1 MNITE
6 KQISGL
12 TNKITHK
19 KKPLPVSI
27 HKNFPIIFYFTYL
40 VYGSKNSGK
49 TYSIVSLIK
58 SIEQFPPKDH
68 LGNILPIRT
77 IWCSPTSNFS
87 SNSIITTLD
96 SLDEEDIYEE
106 VIEETLI
113 KIFDEIKLEKQN
125 IEKYQLYIKAYKNFI
140 KIKDINKIP
149 IDQIFL
155 LNQYDFLD
163 PKILF
168 KDIKYT
174 TCPIYLWIFDDL
186 VGSDAIFGIKKNNF
200 LSNLCIKHR
209 HYQICL
215 LFTSQN
221 QKSIPSIIR
230 KNIDIIQL
238 YKTKSL
244 KILEDLYEE
253 VSALITYQEFIKL
266 FQYCIQKDFGSLV
279 INNHQDAQHRFF
291 CNFDTQLYF

>member
-6 KQISGL
+6 KKIDGL

-27 HKNFPIIFYFTYL
+27 HKSFPINFYFTYL
-40 VYGSKNSGK
+40 AYGSKNSGK

-58 SIEQFPPKDH
+58 SIEQFPLKDY
-68 LGNILPIRT
+68 LGNILPIKT

-96 SLDEEDIYEE
+96 SLHEDDIHEE
-106 VIEETLI
+106 VTEKTLI
-113 KIFDEIKLEKQN
+113 KIFDDIKIEKEK
-125 IEKYQLYIKAYKNFI
+125 IEKYQLYIKAYKNFL
-140 KIKDINKIP
+140 KKDIKNLSY
-149 IDQIFL
+149 DEIFL
-155 LNQYDFLD
+155 LNQFDFTD

-168 KDIKYT
+168 KDILYT

-186 VGSDAIFGIKKNNF
+186 IGSDAIFGIKKNNF
-200 LSNLCIKHR
+200 LSNLTIKHR

-221 QKSIPSIIR
+221 QKSIPAIIR
-230 KNIDIIQL
+230 KNIDIMQL

-266 FQYCIQKDFGSLV
+266 FQYCIEKDHGSLV
-279 INNHQDAQHRFF
+279 INNHQDANHRFF
-291 CNFDTQLYF
+291 CNFDKELHF

>member
-27 HKNFPIIFYFTYL
+27 HKNFPINFYFTYL
-40 VYGSKNSGK
+40 AYGSKNSGK

-68 LGNILPIRT
+68 LGNILPIKT

-87 SNSIITTLD
+87 SNTIIKTLD
-96 SLDEEDIYEE
+96 SLHEDDIYEE
-106 VIEETLI
+106 VTEKTLI
-113 KIFDEIKLEKQN
+113 KIFDDIKLEKEK
-125 IEKYQLYIKAYKNFI
+125 IEKYQLYIKAYKNFL
-140 KIKDINKIP
+140 KKDIKNLSY
-149 IDQIFL
+149 DEIFL
-155 LNQYDFLD
+155 LDQFDFTD

-168 KDIKYT
+168 ENIKYT
-174 TCPIYLWIFDDL
+174 IPPIYLWIFDDL
-186 VGSDAIFGIKKNNF
+186 IGSDAIFGIKKNNF
-200 LSNLCIKHR
+200 LSNLTIKHR

-221 QKSIPSIIR
+221 QKSIPAIIR
-230 KNIDIIQL
+230 KNIDIMQL

-266 FQYCIQKDFGSLV
+266 FQYCIEKDYGSLV
-279 INNHQDAQHRFF
+279 INNHQDAHHRFF
-291 CNFDTQLYF
+291 CNFDKELYF